1 MRLLFPILVL
11 ALLAPVLAS
20 QAVIT
25 SVFKPPVTGKVVKVD
40 VQGRLEVAVEGS
52 EVPERIPLDEIE
64 EVNFGQQGDE
74 RKPAD
79 APLRVYL
86 VNGDVL
92 YGTPDVSPDGDEE
105 SFVLRG
111 KRFTDIRI
119 RNDAVSRIEYVAN
132 VQPNT
137 LPDLAADEKV
147 DVVHWAAVG
156 ETPAQVDRGSEL
168 VRVTKDGVWLYNATL
183 DGDKYEG
190 VKYDWNRIRGIVCY
204 RPRYK
209 PFDKLMGIFTL
220 RDGTILSGVLTSWG
234 EGKLKLEHTALKG
247 RRATDKVEIALE
259 EANLISISMKNGKY
273 IYLSDMEFA
282 ETPKERPFYLPAD
295 FNYDEYLFKIR
306 RDQAQGGGAIS
317 MRGKVYPK
325 GLGVHAISSV
335 TYDLNRG
342 YKRFLCDI
350 GVDDSA
356 GELASVEFKVYVD
369 GKLVYESGV
378 LLRSSPVKTLDIDV
392 LNARQ
397 IKLEVLAA
405 DNADIQDRANWA
417 NAKLVR

>member
-137 LPDLAADEKV
+137 LPELAADEKV
-147 DVVHWAAVG
+147 DVVHWPPWAK
-156 ETPAQVDRGSEL
+156 P
-168 VRVTKDGVWLYNATL
+168 
-183 DGDKYEG
+183 
-190 VKYDWNRIRGIVCY
+190 
-204 RPRYK
+204 RPR
-209 PFDKLMGIFTL
+209 LTAA
-220 RDGTILSGVLTSWG
+220 LSWYASPKMACGCTTPPS
-234 EGKLKLEHTALKG
+234 TA
-247 RRATDKVEIALE
+247 T
-259 EANLISISMKNGKY
+259 SMKG
-273 IYLSDMEFA
+273 
-282 ETPKERPFYLPAD
+282 
-295 FNYDEYLFKIR
+295 
-306 RDQAQGGGAIS
+306 
-317 MRGKVYPK
+317 
-325 GLGVHAISSV
+325 
-335 TYDLNRG
+335 
-342 YKRFLCDI
+342 
-350 GVDDSA
+350 
-356 GELASVEFKVYVD
+356 
-369 GKLVYESGV
+369 
-378 LLRSSPVKTLDIDV
+378 
-392 LNARQ
+392 
-397 IKLEVLAA
+397 
-405 DNADIQDRANWA
+405 
-417 NAKLVR
+417 